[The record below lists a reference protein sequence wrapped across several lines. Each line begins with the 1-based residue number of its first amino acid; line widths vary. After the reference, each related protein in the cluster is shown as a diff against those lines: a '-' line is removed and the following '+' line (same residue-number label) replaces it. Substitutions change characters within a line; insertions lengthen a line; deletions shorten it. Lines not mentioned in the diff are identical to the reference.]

1 MPTVHVIGG
10 PNGAGKSSLANQVLP
25 AALRA
30 RFVNADSIAAGLSPL
45 PSPST
50 PSTPSSPSSPSSPS
64 PSPSSPSPPST
75 VAAAAARMQAGRL
88 MLKQIRALA
97 SAAEDF
103 AFESTLSS
111 RLFIKFL
118 RGLSRDGYQIHITY
132 IYLHSVQLARRRVQ
146 GRVHCGGHDIP
157 PRDIERRYRRSL
169 RNFKNAYLPLA
180 DQWRV
185 YDNSAGILRV
195 IARADSAGLVISD
208 QATWQQM

>member
-1 MPTVHVIGG
+1 
-10 PNGAGKSSLANQVLP
+10 
-25 AALRA
+25 
-30 RFVNADSIAAGLSPL
+30 
-45 PSPST
+45 
-50 PSTPSSPSSPSSPS
+50 
-64 PSPSSPSPPST
+64 
-75 VAAAAARMQAGRL
+75 MQAGRL
-88 MLKQIRALA
+88 MLKQIRQLA

-157 PRDIERRYRRSL
+157 ARDIERRYRRSL
-169 RNFKNAYLPLA
+169 HNFKNAYLPLA